1 MSFFLGVG
9 KLETRK
15 DNEQPHAISHNNWRF
30 HHAGIPTKEVK
41 KGEVYLDGFGVYV
54 SGFETSEFGIQ
65 WMRYEEGSPIDP
77 LIQKV
82 PHLCFE
88 VDNLDEAIKGRE
100 ILTPINSPSEGC
112 RVAMII
118 ENGAPIELI
127 EFRKE

>member
-1 MSFFLGVG
+1 MV
-9 KLETRK
+9 KRK
-15 DNEQPHAISHNNWRF
+15 DDEQPAAITRNNWRF
-30 HHAGIPTKEVK
+30 HHLGIPTKEIK
-41 KGEVYLDGFGVYV
+41 PDEYYLESFKVYV

-65 WMRYEEGSPIDP
+65 WMRYEENCLIDP

-88 VDNLDEAIKGRE
+88 VDNLDAAIVGRE
-100 ILTPINSPSEGC
+100 ILTPINSPSPGC

-127 EFRKE
+127 EFAK

>member
-1 MSFFLGVG
+1 MT
-9 KLETRK
+9 KRE
-15 DNEQPHAISHNNWRF
+15 DNEQPSAIIKNNWRF
-30 HHAGIPTKEVK
+30 HHLGIPTKEVK
-41 KGEVYLDGFGVYV
+41 PDEFFLKGFGVHV

-65 WMRYEEGSPIDP
+65 WMRYEENSTIDP

-88 VDNLDEAIKGRE
+88 VDNLEEAIIGRE

-127 EFRKE
+127 EFTK